1 MSNNRIKVSDL
12 DFTEIRNNLKDFLK
26 SQDTFADYDFDGS
39 ALSVLVDLLA
49 YNTHYN
55 AIYTNLAVNEMFL
68 DSASKR
74 SSVISIA
81 HNYGYVPKSSR
92 TPKAIV
98 NVLVTE
104 EGAIDQQKFLDK
116 YSAFTTTYDNAA
128 YTFYTLKDYSAEK
141 NNDEYLFENV
151 ELYEGTP
158 DTRIYVCTEEN
169 QRFLLPNLD
178 IDTSTIE
185 LTVRQTTEEQD
196 YEKYTLANDVL
207 ELQED
212 SKVYFLKELEDE
224 TYEVYFG
231 SNGLGKPIL
240 PGNVVTVTYLITKR
254 DAANGASNFSYSGN
268 AISGSVVISTQ
279 SSAAGGAEPESIP
292 EIKYNV
298 SKSFYDQNRA
308 VTAGDYV
315 SILKR
320 NYADI
325 ESISVWGGE
334 ENDPPQYGRVFIAI
348 KPQSKPFLT
357 PGDKSF
363 ITNSILKNKNIV
375 SINPV
380 IVDPSYIE
388 MELNCAVYY
397 NNNLTT
403 RSSGQMINSVTTA
416 IVNYRDQYLRKFDG
430 IFRMSK
436 FSAAIDAVDQSI
448 QSNITTFK
456 LYSNVFP
463 KFNTTSQY
471 ILNLNNPI
479 YSASVPEEAF
489 ITNGFYIDT
498 TQRVYYLDDDGNG
511 SIRLYYIV
519 PGTSSKII
527 TNPNIGTIDYSTGK
541 IIVNGLNIT
550 NIVENDWYWTIKTS
564 SYDVISN
571 RSQILD
577 IPTSRINVSV
587 IQDASSAGF
596 APSLTT
602 YKFTTSRN

>member
-527 TNPNIGTIDYSTGK
+527 TNPNIGTIDYNTGK